1 MNKKPEINIGM
12 IGHVDHGKTTLTQA
26 LSGKWTDTFSEE
38 IKRGITIKLGY
49 ANTCFYKGES
59 YNTEGKGKFL
69 RCVSFVDAP
78 GHEALMAVM
87 LAASSVMDGALLVID
102 AREGIRAQTKEHAMA
117 AKIAGITRMVV
128 VQNKLDAVT
137 KEEALENHG
146 KIQEFLKEYG
156 IEAPVIPVSALHN
169 VNIDLLIEAIEKHIP
184 TPKRDPKAEPK
195 FLVVRSFDVNRPGT
209 DPKKLVGGVLG
220 GALVR
225 GKLAVGDEVEIRPGI
240 ETDRGW
246 QPLVTEVVS
255 LATENLRLREATPG
269 GSIAIGTKLDPN
281 LTKQDAML
289 GAVVGKPGKLPPTF
303 QEVKLDVKLFDHVV
317 GLEGKEVAVEP
328 LREGEPLIVN
338 VNTTVS
344 LGTVKSTG
352 SRATIALKKP
362 VCADKGDR
370 FVLSRR
376 VEGKWRL
383 IGYGTL

>member
-1 MNKKPEINIGM
+1 
-12 IGHVDHGKTTLTQA
+12 
-26 LSGKWTDTFSEE
+26 
-38 IKRGITIKLGY
+38 
-49 ANTCFYKGES
+49 
-59 YNTEGKGKFL
+59 
-69 RCVSFVDAP
+69 
-78 GHEALMAVM
+78 
-87 LAASSVMDGALLVID
+87 
-102 AREGIRAQTKEHAMA
+102 
-117 AKIAGITRMVV
+117 
-128 VQNKLDAVT
+128 
-137 KEEALENHG
+137 
-146 KIQEFLKEYG
+146 
-156 IEAPVIPVSALHN
+156 LHN

-225 GKLAVGDEVEIRPGI
+225 GKLAVGDEIEIRPGI
-240 ETDRGW
+240 DTDKGW

-255 LATENLRLREATPG
+255 LATENLRLKEATPG

-289 GAVVGKPGKLPPTF
+289 GAVAGKPGKLPPTF

-317 GLEGKEVAVEP
+317 GLEGKEVVVEP

-344 LGTVKSTG
+344 LGTVKSAG
-352 SRATIALKKP
+352 NRALIALKKP